1 MPVVTGEAGALRC
14 TAGGA
19 QGRVLG
25 HEWCWAPEL
34 AVPISHML
42 CAVTAHPSTVC
53 HHQPAQQPTRHAQHP
68 SAPLAE
74 LKVSM
79 PLSAYRG
86 PQVSGGNSRKKS
98 GMGRGHVLWGDPSRV
113 SSSCCGRVRAAGLPF
128 PHFSLP
134 SPLPF
139 LLGSVPSITS
149 SFPPCLF
156 CILIT
161 SPSEGTDTQNQ
172 PLGMLLVF
180 HPFFPFLWSTFC
192 VVPSLA

>member
-1 MPVVTGEAGALRC
+1 MSGAGLLSWLSQYHTC
-14 TAGGA
+14 
-19 QGRVLG
+19 L
-25 HEWCWAPEL
+25 
-34 AVPISHML
+34 
-42 CAVTAHPSTVC
+42 AVTAHPSTVC

-79 PLSAYRG
+79 PLSTYRG

-98 GMGRGHVLWGDPSRV
+98 GMGRGHVLWGDRSRV

-156 CILIT
+156 CISLREGQIPRT
-161 SPSEGTDTQNQ
+161 SPWGCCLFSI
-172 PLGMLLVF
+172 
-180 HPFFPFLWSTFC
+180 PFFHFFGVLFAWFP
-192 VVPSLA
+192 P